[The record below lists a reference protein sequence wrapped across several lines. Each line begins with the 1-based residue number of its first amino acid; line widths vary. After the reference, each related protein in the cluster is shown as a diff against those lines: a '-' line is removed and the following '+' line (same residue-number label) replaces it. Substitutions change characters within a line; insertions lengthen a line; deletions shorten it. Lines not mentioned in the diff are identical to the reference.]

1 MSDER
6 PAARVGDPIAHSNAM
21 SGLLKGLV
29 VGLAVG
35 VLVGATIATG
45 GGALAVVAGVGA
57 GMGLTSFGALSGKYI
72 GEGSMGSPCGNFVTG
87 SPNVMINRR
96 PATMTLVATA
106 TCADHSG
113 TPPLATGAA
122 TVFVNGKPAGRIG
135 EKVGCSAL
143 SIGPASPNVMIGGP
157 SASDPAV
164 VVTPEVPA
172 WAVTA
177 LQVMGVAGAV
187 MALPYAIATV
197 GVAATTAGGAGGYL
211 GAAGL
216 GAAGHALG
224 KAMHLSETGVRS
236 LEVGGQFLG
245 GLAGGGLG
253 TKGGQRFALRNL
265 HPELRELPFPV
276 ARNVAKMPPEFQSEY
291 AAARAAGWKRPDG
304 STWWPPN
311 NGGVGTPEQ
320 IGLKPGTKLDR
331 FGSENGSFMSPR
343 GASFPERAMGSAPS
357 GSPNNYTVVK
367 ELPVERA
374 PVAPWFDQPGGGTQY
389 QVVSPR
395 DWVPR
400 PGERWSV
407 GTAVDEGYLGR
418 Y

>member
-6 PAARVGDPIAHSNAM
+6 PAARLGDPIAHSNAM
-21 SGLLKGLV
+21 GGLLTGLA

-45 GGALAVVAGVGA
+45 GGALVVMAGVGA
-57 GMGLTSFGALSGKYI
+57 GMGLTSFGALAGKYI

-87 SPNVMINRR
+87 SPNVMINHR

-106 TCADHSG
+106 ACADHSG

-122 TVFVNGKPAGRIG
+122 TVFINGKPAGRLG
-135 EKVGCSAL
+135 ERVGCSAL
-143 SIGPASPNVMIGGP
+143 AVGPASPDVMIGGP
-157 SASDPAV
+157 SAADPAV

-197 GVAATTAGGAGGYL
+197 GVAATIGGGAGGYL

-224 KAMHLSETGVRS
+224 KAMGLSETGVRS

-245 GLAGGGLG
+245 GLVGGGLG
-253 TKGGQRFALRNL
+253 AKGVRA
-265 HPELRELPFPV
+265 
-276 ARNVAKMPPEFQSEY
+276 AQSGM
-291 AAARAAGWKRPDG
+291 AARAAQTRAVDFAKGWQGKGDYP
-304 STWWPPN
+304 
-311 NGGVGTPEQ
+311 GVDPWRGTTLQPGTKVYGGTPGQGNFYMDEAAVTSSGGSKQALWEGLQVKPHDQFGYRPAVQAYEVQAPTPAAVAPTVANPQYGSGGFNQ
-320 IGLKPGTKLDR
+320 IAIEDFSGLKP
-331 FGSENGSFMSPR
+331 
-343 GASFPERAMGSAPS
+343 
-357 GSPNNYTVVK
+357 
-367 ELPVERA
+367 
-374 PVAPWFDQPGGGTQY
+374 
-389 QVVSPR
+389 
-395 DWVPR
+395 
-400 PGERWSV
+400 V
-407 GTAVDEGYLGR
+407 GDPIVLR
-418 Y
+418 

>member
-143 SIGPASPNVMIGGP
+143 SIEPASPNVMIGGP

-177 LQVMGVAGAV
+177 LQVMGVAGAI

-197 GVAATTAGGAGGYL
+197 GVAATIGGGAGGYL

-224 KAMHLSETGVRS
+224 KAMGLSETGVRS

-245 GLAGGGLG
+245 GLVGGGLG
-253 TKGGQRFALRNL
+253 TRGGQRFALRNL

-276 ARNVAKMPPEFQSEY
+276 ARSVAKMPPEFQSEY

-304 STWWPPN
+304 SMWWPPDR
-311 NGGVGTPEQ
+311 GLVGDPVARQ
-320 IGLKPGTKLDR
+320 LAPGTQIDR
-331 FGSENGSFMSPR
+331 YGFDGGTFLSPT
-343 GASFPERAMGSAPS
+343 ETPS
-357 GSPNNYTVVK
+357 GARALAPGTTSKPYNQFEVVK
-367 ELPVERA
+367 PIDVQSGE
-374 PVAPWFDQPGGGTQY
+374 VAPWFDEVGGGTQHEFPMPVTSALDDGY
-389 QVVSPR
+389 IKR
-395 DWVPR
+395 
-400 PGERWSV
+400 V
-407 GTAVDEGYLGR
+407 GP
-418 Y
+418 